1 MLHPSKTGHT
11 LDLAGTYF
19 KVSLPKKYGNCIQ
32 MTKEKYFLHKG
43 TKRRTNGESSID
55 RYTLSSVKQM
65 VRICYITQ
73 GVQPGAL

>member
-32 MTKEKYFLHKG
+32 MTKEKYFFIREQRG
-43 TKRRTNGESSID
+43 G
-55 RYTLSSVKQM
+55 QM
-65 VRICYITQ
+65 EKV
-73 GVQPGAL
+73 ALTDIHYQV

>member
-32 MTKEKYFLHKG
+32 MTKEKYFFIREQRG
-43 TKRRTNGESSID
+43 G
-55 RYTLSSVKQM
+55 QM
-65 VRICYITQ
+65 EKV
-73 GVQPGAL
+73 ALTDIHHQV